1 MEVSI
6 IFFIDAS
13 ESPCEY
19 IDFEG
24 KEAISEILD
33 GGPTSLSLSP
43 PQPGKP
49 EEAAS

>member
-6 IFFIDAS
+6 IFFIDTI
-13 ESPCEY
+13 ESPCEH

-24 KEAISEILD
+24 KETISEISD
-33 GGPTSLSLSP
+33 GGPMSLSLSP

-49 EEAAS
+49 EEASP